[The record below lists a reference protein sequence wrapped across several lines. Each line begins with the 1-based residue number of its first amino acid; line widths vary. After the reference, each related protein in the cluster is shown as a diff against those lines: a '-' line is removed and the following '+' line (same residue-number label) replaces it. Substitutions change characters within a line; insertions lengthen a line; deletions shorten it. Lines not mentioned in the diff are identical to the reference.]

1 MAENSISLGDA
12 IRKLTLHVHT
22 DLQNTLLLMRGQDPE
37 LRTTELRQFIARS
50 RRKLLQLYALTKWLS
65 SAGITQCFRAIADF
79 NGQLTT
85 LDQETARNLDEM
97 YFIHASIFTMRSRPY
112 EVPLAVDIAARRTY
126 PSLPTSMFSCGK
138 PDFPAPMNLDTVR
151 RDLDVFLRAK
161 ISGLG
166 KVQREKNSMVVTI
179 AGGMLKLEVS
189 HYFVLFLTLS
199 NLSEDASWVVLN
211 CRLLTKPVSD
221 TSEDNRADKA
231 RASAEQTL
239 LQALRKI
246 ACAGVSVETG
256 GCNGSSGC
264 LTAMLQACRSAALD
278 SCVRVLA
285 QELEAST
292 QIASN
297 FAGVYSAVLQ
307 TDITRR
313 DATLL
318 VKVWL
323 STFHRYGP
331 QSVVDGHQARFA

>member
-1 MAENSISLGDA
+1 MSADSISLGDA

-22 DLQNTLLLMRGQDPE
+22 DLQNTLLLMRSQDPE

-112 EVPLAVDIAARRTY
+112 EVPLAVDIAAKQTY
-126 PSLPTSMFSCGK
+126 PSLPASMFSCGK
-138 PDFPAPMNLDTVR
+138 PDFPALMDLETVR
-151 RDLDVFLRAK
+151 RDLNVFLRAK
-161 ISGLG
+161 ISALNNL
-166 KVQREKNSMVVTI
+166 QEKNSMVITI
-179 AGGMLKLEVS
+179 AGGVLKLEVP
-189 HYFVLFLTLS
+189 HYFALFLTLS
-199 NLSEDASWVVLN
+199 KLSEDASWVVLN

-221 TSEDNRADKA
+221 MDTTEHKRADKT
-231 RASAEQTL
+231 RESAQQTL

-246 ACAGVSVETG
+246 ACAGDGDGAGSN
-256 GCNGSSGC
+256 NGSSSGG
-264 LTAMLQACRSAALD
+264 LRSMLQSCRSAALD
-278 SCVRVLA
+278 SCLHVLA

-297 FAGVYSAVLQ
+297 FAGVYIAALR
-307 TDITRR
+307 TDITRK
-313 DATLL
+313 DVALL
-318 VKVWL
+318 VKVWP
-323 STFHRYGP
+323 STFHRYGL
-331 QSVVDGHQARFA
+331 VVHC